1 MIPSR
6 MYFQTCFAVF
16 AVAIAGSMQTTHAY
30 QSLEPP
36 IAVETP
42 RVERRPALPLDQVPS
57 AIEVSPGFE
66 VELVASEP
74 LVRSP
79 VAMQFDATGAL
90 WVVEMVDYSEQ
101 DTENLGR
108 VSRLEDRDHDGVMD
122 HATVIADHL
131 SWPTAIACLERSTWV
146 AAPPM
151 IWQLGT
157 DPEAIRT
164 DTAQSTRTPQEG
176 MLRVLDGLGRQNV
189 QGMANSFRW
198 GLDGRLHLSTSS
210 NGGIL
215 VSPANSPIRLP
226 SSNYNVASRDLAFDV
241 RTGQM
246 STVVGYGQHGMD
258 FTPSGER
265 LLTSNSDHLQ
275 QVVAWYLPELTDA
288 ALSHN
293 VAWRRSIA
301 DDGPQAEVIRIS
313 PVESW
318 RTLRTQMRLSGASV
332 GLLEGNG
339 RASGYFTSATGVTVY
354 DGDQWPES
362 TETMAFVADV
372 GSNLVHRKRLIAEPG
387 RANLIGQRMDP
398 GTEFLRS
405 TDTWFRPVQMS
416 NGPDGCLYIVDMA
429 RETIEH
435 PRSLPEPLKSQVDLT
450 SGRELGRIWRVR
462 AKDRPIRRTTD
473 DLLRCTQAELTDH
486 LASSNGWHRE
496 TAAQLL
502 IERSSREPLDAAP
515 LRAMAM
521 HHASAWARLSALSV
535 LASIPEAWTLE
546 VWQAAI
552 RDSHA
557 ALRRWGVVFT
567 DRLPAATSKQAVV
580 SGLQQ
585 LSQDRDVL
593 VCIAAAV
600 RSERWIADPSD
611 RAQLLADWARL
622 HPASDEMRAAVEYAC
637 RGRTASQLWNALA
650 SEMADGSR
658 SHPSANWSDGI
669 VYQMHLAGELAS
681 RISQLDIALPESPQD
696 ALLVASIARLLQR
709 RLISEGSAT
718 YLAIEQRVS
727 EQIQPL
733 TQRVVHALPPALV
746 PAPDGAESRPNL
758 QDLVVWLRATNP
770 ETRRDLLDAVLR
782 SDPRNPARAVAVN
795 TWVGSDPQMQRLLID
810 GLPEWEPVLR
820 SQALLALL
828 RHESGANRLLE
839 WMEDGNRASDDLP
852 PWVWQSLRSSPNE
865 EMRRRAGKW
874 QAQAE
879 MRWEDVAAT
888 YRQAWN
894 REGDAERGREH
905 FRKWC
910 ASCHR
915 VSDVGIAIGPSL
927 DSYRVRPNEAIALAI
942 AEPSREMDPKY
953 EQQQIAT
960 QEGRVIT
967 GLLLQNTGDRLQL
980 ITAQNEQV
988 SVPRDEIAAW
998 KASGRS
1004 MMPDGLLKELDPTAL
1019 NDLIAFLRK
1028 LP

>member
-1 MIPSR
+1 MSPFTVRVHARVATI
-6 MYFQTCFAVF
+6 
-16 AVAIAGSMQTTHAY
+16 AIAIACATQGLAY
-30 QSLEPP
+30 QSTDPSVT
-36 IAVETP
+36 ADTP
-42 RVERRPALPLDQVPS
+42 RVLRNPALPLDQVVRS
-57 AIEVSPGFE
+57 IEVSPGFE

-79 VAMQFDATGAL
+79 VAMQFDASGGL

-101 DTENLGR
+101 DTQSLGR

-122 HATVIADHL
+122 HATVVADRL

-151 IWQLGT
+151 VWQLGS
-157 DPEAIRT
+157 DPQALRL
-164 DTAQSTRTPQEG
+164 DTAHSTQTPQGG

-198 GLDGRLHLSTSS
+198 GIDGRLHLSTSS
-210 NGGIL
+210 NGGVL
-215 VSPANSPIRLP
+215 VSPAGSPIRLP
-226 SSNYNVASRDLAFDV
+226 STNYNVASRDLAFDL

-288 ALSHN
+288 NLSRN

-301 DDGPQAEVIRIS
+301 EDGPQAEVIRIS

-318 RTLRTQMRLSGASV
+318 RALRTQMRLSGASV

-354 DGDQWPES
+354 DGDQWLES
-362 TETMAFVADV
+362 SETMAFIADV
-372 GSNLVHRKRLIAEPG
+372 GSNLVHRKRLIAEPT
-387 RANLIGQRMDP
+387 RANLVGQRMDP

-435 PRSLPEPLKSQVDLT
+435 PRSLPEPIKSQVDLT

-473 DLLRCTQAELTDH
+473 DLLQCTQAELRDH
-486 LASSNGWHRE
+486 LSSSNGWHRE

-502 IERSSREPLDAAP
+502 VERSLREPLDTAP
-515 LRAMAM
+515 LQAMAM
-521 HHASAWARLSALSV
+521 HHTSAWARLSALSV
-535 LASIPEAWTLE
+535 LAAVPEAWTLE

-552 RDSHA
+552 RDSHP

-567 DRLPAATSKQAVV
+567 ERLPAATSREAVAA
-580 SGLQQ
+580 GLQH
-585 LSQDRDVL
+585 LSGDPDVM
-593 VCIAAAV
+593 VCMAAAV
-600 RSERWIADPSD
+600 RSEKWVSDPSQ
-611 RAQLLADWARL
+611 RAKLLVTWTHT
-622 HPASDEMRAAVEYAC
+622 HPDSDEMRAAVEFAC
-637 RGRTASQLWNALA
+637 RGETASRLWSAVA
-650 SEMADGSR
+650 AEMTSESDSLLR
-658 SHPSANWSDGI
+658 DHWIDGI
-669 VYQMHLAGELAS
+669 AYQMHLAGALEARVS
-681 RISQLDIALPESPQD
+681 GIDIAMPASPQD
-696 ALLVASIARLLQR
+696 ALLVASIARLMQR
-709 RLISEGSAT
+709 RLIAEGSAT
-718 YLAIEQRVS
+718 YRAIEQRVS

-733 TQRVVHALPPALV
+733 SQRVVRAMPSDLEFNSTEGKSRSNLP
-746 PAPDGAESRPNL
+746 
-758 QDLVVWLRATNP
+758 DLVAWLRATSP
-770 ETRRDLLDAVLR
+770 DARRSLLDALLH
-782 SDPRNPARAVAVN
+782 SDPSNPLRVAAVDA
-795 TWVGSDPQMQRLLID
+795 WVGSDPQMQRLIID
-810 GLPEWEPVLR
+810 GLSDWEPMLR
-820 SQALLALL
+820 SQALIVLL
-828 RHESGANRLLE
+828 RHESGARGLLD
-839 WMEDGNRASDDLP
+839 WMENGTRTAGDLP
-852 PWVWQSLRSSPNE
+852 PWVWQALRNSPNE
-865 EMRRRAGKW
+865 DVRRRAGKW
-874 QAQAE
+874 ETKAE

-888 YRQAWN
+888 YREAW
-894 REGDAERGREH
+894 RHPGDSQRGLEH

-915 VSDVGIAIGPSL
+915 VGDVGIAIGPSL

-953 EQQQIAT
+953 EQQQIVT
-960 QEGRVIT
+960 QEGRVVT
-967 GLLLQNTGDRLQL
+967 GLLLQNVRGRLQL
-980 ITAQNEQV
+980 LTAQNEQV
-988 SVPRDEIAAW
+988 SLERDEIADW